1 MQNEYL
7 FYLGDLNEK
16 IILSFLLIAFVLPS
30 HADELS
36 KDIFNKINERMSF
49 MSDVAIYKAN
59 HHLPI
64 EDLEREELVLKK
76 SASTSQKFGLEVKSS
91 QMFLSSLI
99 SSAKAIQYRVR
110 ADLLSGS
117 NNQKT
122 LIARDLK
129 AVVRPELLRL
139 GYEINESI
147 YEYLSSGQ
155 TFSDSQYEYFQQSVT
170 NPHLKESDKLMIFE
184 ALKQV
189 KLKV

>member
-1 MQNEYL
+1 MK
-7 FYLGDLNEK
+7 K
-16 IILSFLLIAFVLPS
+16 IILSFLLGTFVLPS

-36 KDIFNKINERMSF
+36 NEIFKKINVRMSF

-64 EDLEREELVLKK
+64 EDLEREKLVLKK
-76 SASTSQKFGLEVKSS
+76 SASTSEKFDLEVKSS

-110 ADLLSGS
+110 ADLLSAS
-117 NNQKT
+117 NSKNT

-129 AVVRPELLRL
+129 TVVRPDLLRL
-139 GYEINESI
+139 GDEINESI
-147 YEYLSSGQ
+147 YEYLSSGR
-155 TFSDSQYEYFQQSVT
+155 TFSDSQYEYFQQLVT
-170 NPHLKESDKLMIFE
+170 NPHLKESDKLVIFE

-189 KLKV
+189 KLKI

>member
-1 MQNEYL
+1 
-7 FYLGDLNEK
+7 
-16 IILSFLLIAFVLPS
+16 
-30 HADELS
+30 
-36 KDIFNKINERMSF
+36 
-49 MSDVAIYKAN
+49 
-59 HHLPI
+59 
-64 EDLEREELVLKK
+64 VLKK

>member
-1 MQNEYL
+1 MK
-7 FYLGDLNEK
+7 K
-16 IILSFLLIAFVLPS
+16 IILSFLLNAFVLPS

-36 KDIFNKINERMSF
+36 NDIFNTINERMSF

-76 SASTSQKFGLEVKSS
+76 SASTSDKFGLEVKSS
-91 QMFLSSLI
+91 QIFISSLI

-117 NNQKT
+117 KNQRAFT
-122 LIARDLK
+122 ARDLK

-139 GYEINESI
+139 GDEINESI
-147 YEYLSSGQ
+147 YEYLSSGR
-155 TFSDSQYEYFQQSVT
+155 TFSDSQYESFQQLVA
-170 NPHLKESDKLMIFE
+170 NPHLKESDKRMIFE
-184 ALKQV
+184 ALRKI
-189 KLKV
+189 KLKS

>member
-1 MQNEYL
+1 MK
-7 FYLGDLNEK
+7 K

-76 SASTSQKFGLEVKSS
+76 SASTSEKFGLEVKSS

-122 LIARDLK
+122 LISRDLK
-129 AVVRPELLRL
+129 AVVRPALLRL

-147 YEYLSSGQ
+147 YEYLSSGR

-170 NPHLKESDKLMIFE
+170 NPRLKESDELMIFE

-189 KLKV
+189 KLKI